1 MTPPSPSLTLKI
13 QERTELYS
21 YPQELADHPARP
33 NSKIFWIGLTA
44 YVVSFLLPAITG
56 PTLQAPYAYGYHCA
70 IYSLSIGLDQ
80 MLIPHHD
87 QAVMTLTTAI
97 GLFSSGMINVAV
109 LAILGLTF
117 CKASA
122 KLTITYLKYVAL
134 ILLPSCWFI
143 FHAERLVPVVGYYL
157 WTGGILL
164 LIFGKAAQ
172 SPDSTRKHL
181 API

>member
-1 MTPPSPSLTLKI
+1 
-13 QERTELYS
+13 LYT

-70 IYSLSIGLDQ
+70 IYSLSIGLEQ
-80 MLIPHHD
+80 MLIPHHG

-97 GLFSSGMINVAV
+97 ALFSSGMINVAV
-109 LAILGLTF
+109 LAILGLNF
-117 CKASA
+117 LKASA

-134 ILLPSCWFI
+134 ILLPSCWFV
-143 FHAERLVPVVGYYL
+143 FHAQRFVPVVGYYL
-157 WTGGILL
+157 WTGGMLV
-164 LIFGKAAQ
+164 LIFAGSHQSADQRGKA
-172 SPDSTRKHL
+172 
-181 API
+181 